1 MWFLFTFANIWTKS
15 QRVTHAAPRS
25 RARPGRSGSRGR
37 DSWPGRT
44 VCLLSRI
51 SRRARRGFPRVV
63 ATRRLSRCGPVWRAT
78 NPALDA
84 TAVVSPASALR
95 HTPRGRRNHRPR
107 RGVRRHRPEDSGV
120 DNSAARSLSLFF
132 HSHLSLFSRE
142 SFVRCARKK
151 NRKFMIHSRKNVDE
165 FWLKF

>member
-1 MWFLFTFANIWTKS
+1 M
-15 QRVTHAAPRS
+15 THAEPRS

-37 DSWPGRT
+37 DRWPGRT

-51 SRRARRGFPRVV
+51 PRRARRGFLRVV

-84 TAVVSPASALR
+84 TAVVLPASALR

-107 RGVRRHRPEDSGV
+107 RGVRRPRPVASGV
-120 DNSAARSLSLFF
+120 AYSAARSINIFF
-132 HSHLSLFSRE
+132 HSHFSLFSRE

-151 NRKFMIHSRKNVDE
+151 KKKKKREKKKYSIVSLVGTYQFLRAEVTAASSRM
-165 FWLKF
+165 